1 MKPLESIK
9 FLPFGALVLVLPS
22 QVQQAANAHIAKLI
36 AWSLGCASRGVGP
49 DRGFNDE
56 PFPKNS
62 YRFALA
68 GKELAGG
75 WRPASNQREKQRH
88 TIFHCTLMVSMFI
101 QQKNKFNLCKNFS
114 YRVRACYFSC
124 KADLKA
130 RQYMHEFRQYYR
142 CGQPHGLF
150 YCISSSFLTL
160 MMWIPKWFLMTFK
173 YNVPLAWGILKPA
186 SRLCDSCLASVGKNT
201 PPSMHGRAFG
211 PSVAWPLTRLS
222 HEAYLARERCISPF
236 TAIDGFRLET
246 VMYDWLHNVNLG
258 CGRDLFAS
266 GLRILILKGVW
277 GPLEYW
283 DDTLNRV
290 HMELHRT
297 CAAHGPLFIDW
308 FFSLTASHYF
318 QG

>member
-1 MKPLESIK
+1 MEASIQSK
-9 FLPFGALVLVLPS
+9 RKTASYYF
-22 QVQQAANAHIAKLI
+22 
-36 AWSLGCASRGVGP
+36 SLHL
-49 DRGFNDE
+49 DGFNVH
-56 PFPKNS
+56 S
-62 YRFALA
+62 
-68 GKELAGG
+68 
-75 WRPASNQREKQRH
+75 
-88 TIFHCTLMVSMFI
+88 T
-101 QQKNKFNLCKNFS
+101 KNKFNLCKNFS

-297 CAAHGPLFIDW
+297 CAAHGPLFIDC
-308 FFSLTASHYF
+308 FFH
-318 QG
+318 